1 MLAEVRG
8 SGTLIGCAI
17 CGGGRVGDSVLG
29 LGLTRLFCITLR
41 LTSMHLMTRVVM
53 GTVAPM
59 LGHLHRILHRI
70 GVMVGRGH

>member
-1 MLAEVRG
+1 
-8 SGTLIGCAI
+8 
-17 CGGGRVGDSVLG
+17 
-29 LGLTRLFCITLR
+29 
-41 LTSMHLMTRVVM
+41 MHLMTRVVV